1 MSTQPALDGA
11 AEGYRAHAT
20 LTFVTEFRRQ
30 LTRRRTQW
38 TLALMALLPVVIFIA
53 FSIGAGNGNDDDSG
67 NAFALAD
74 FGTFGASNFALFAL
88 LVTSNFLI
96 IVVVALFCG
105 DTIASEAQWG
115 SLRYLLA
122 TPVPR
127 GRLLAIKFS
136 VGLTFS
142 GLAVVV
148 LTAASYLVGF
158 LAYGWEPLV
167 APLGGEIEANEALW
181 RVLAVAGY
189 MSATM
194 LVVAALAF
202 MLSVMTDAPL
212 AAVGGAVLLHIMS
225 NILNAITALGDL
237 RDLLPT
243 RYSQAWLGLLSQ
255 PVQYDEMVRGIVVS
269 LVYAAVF
276 TVIAFMRFNRKDVTS

>member
-1 MSTQPALDGA
+1 MTTTIPGV
-11 AEGYRAHAT
+11 H
-20 LTFVTEFRRQ
+20 
-30 LTRRRTQW
+30 
-38 TLALMALLPVVIFIA
+38 
-53 FSIGAGNGNDDDSG
+53 DDDSG
-67 NAFALAD
+67 GAFALAD
-74 FGTFGASNFALFAL
+74 FGTFGAANFTLFSL

-105 DTIASEAQWG
+105 DTVAGEAQWG

-142 GLAVVV
+142 ALAVVV
-148 LTAASYLVGF
+148 LTAASLLVGF

-167 APLGGEIEANEALW
+167 APLGGEIAANEALW
-181 RVLAVAGY
+181 RVLSVAGY
-189 MSATM
+189 LAVTM
-194 LVVAALAF
+194 LVVAGLAF

-237 RDLLPT
+237 RDFLPT
-243 RYSQAWLGLLSQ
+243 RYSQAWLGLLSE
-255 PVQYDEMVRGIVVS
+255 PIQYDEMVRGTVVS
-269 LVYAAVF
+269 LVYATVF
-276 TVIAFMRFNRKDVTS
+276 TIIAFARFNRKDVTS

>member
-1 MSTQPALDGA
+1 MTVTRPAPDGA
-11 AEGYRAHAT
+11 AQGYRAHGT
-20 LTFVTEFRRQ
+20 LTFATEFRRQ
-30 LTRRRTQW
+30 LTRRRTWW
-38 TLALMALLPVVIFIA
+38 TLTLLALLPVVIFVA
-53 FSIGAGNGNDDDSG
+53 FSIGAGNGDDDSG

-74 FGTFGASNFALFAL
+74 FATVGAGNFALFAL

-96 IVVVALFCG
+96 LVVVALFCG
-105 DTIASEAQWG
+105 DTIASEGQWG

-122 TPVPR
+122 IPVPR
-127 GRLLAIKFS
+127 GRLLAVKFG

-142 GLAVVV
+142 AIAIVV

-167 APLGGEIEANEALW
+167 APLGGEIDATAALW
-181 RVLAVAGY
+181 RVLGVAGY
-189 MSATM
+189 LAVTM

-225 NILNAITALGDL
+225 NILNAVTALGDL

-243 RYSQAWLGLLSQ
+243 RYAQAWLGLLSQ
-255 PVQYDEMVRGIVVS
+255 PAQFDEMVRGVVVS
-269 LVYAAVF
+269 LVYAVVF
-276 TVIAFMRFNRKDVTS
+276 TVVAFVRFNRKDVTS